1 MFDIKIDNRIVTH
14 SLDVPQGDKSKIT
27 RQDGTQHHK
36 GFEMGAQGQLSDKW
50 FMTGSM
56 MYLDATYKTGDELDG
71 KTPIDAPEWSANIW
85 TRYEMTEALALNFGA
100 VYVGERFAD
109 KNNQITKDGY
119 VRFDIGAAYTFDIAG
134 TELGVRANI
143 RNLFD
148 KDYLDGGDYQMVT
161 IGEGRHFSLALEAK
175 F

>member
-1 MFDIKIDNRIVTH
+1 
-14 SLDVPQGDKSKIT
+14 
-27 RQDGTQHHK
+27 
-36 GFEMGAQGQLSDKW
+36 
-50 FMTGSM
+50 
-56 MYLDATYKTGDELDG
+56 
-71 KTPIDAPEWSANIW
+71 
-85 TRYEMTEALALNFGA
+85 MTEALALNFGA